1 MIGKKFLNKHNNK
14 IIEIVDTHMTDTGEF
29 YWKGEP
35 VDNAGGWSFYTEDEF
50 KLHWYEIT
58 PNHHLYKSQFP
69 EEEWDIDTPL
79 TPEDFGDRPT
89 GEEE

>member
-1 MIGKKFLNKHNNK
+1 MIGKRFINKHNNK
-14 IIEIVDTHMTDTGEF
+14 IIEIVDSHMTDTGEF
-29 YWKGEP
+29 YWKGAP
-35 VDNAGGWSFYTEDEF
+35 VDNPGGWSFYTEDDF
-50 KLHWYEIT
+50 KLHW
-58 PNHHLYKSQFP
+58 